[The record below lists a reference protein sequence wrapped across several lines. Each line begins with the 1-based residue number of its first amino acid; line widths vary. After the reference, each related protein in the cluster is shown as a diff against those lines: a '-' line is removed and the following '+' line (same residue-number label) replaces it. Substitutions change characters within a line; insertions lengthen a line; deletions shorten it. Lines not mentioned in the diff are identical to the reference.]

1 MMKKSKRSREAN
13 NPICPLYIANIKKW
27 NNRESRVTG
36 QAAKV
41 AKVVMNPV
49 SNMGPIESPSIPN
62 LQWKSKKM
70 IHLKSSTSWINGS
83 SN

>member
-13 NPICPLYIANIKKW
+13 NPICPLYITNIRKW

-49 SNMGPIESPSIPN
+49 SNIGPIDSPSIPN
-62 LQWKSKKM
+62 HPIESDNRMHKSLEGV
-70 IHLKSSTSWINGS
+70 LKYIYI
-83 SN
+83 